1 MKLYYL
7 TPSKFALSALALR
20 RLKVARLIEL
30 NDPFELMAVDLDTPM
45 QREFFRRVK
54 DKINASHGVL
64 CFSKSWKN
72 PLLWGHYADK
82 LCGVALGFEVTSP
95 YLVPVIYENKPFK
108 IPTNPETGLPQLS
121 DDLVDRLQRTKF
133 EDWKYEDEMR
143 VYVQLDRDVQESPG
157 FTSIHLTN
165 H

>member
-1 MKLYYL
+1 MVLY
-7 TPSKFALSALALR
+7 LA
-20 RLKVARLIEL
+20 
-30 NDPFELMAVDLDTPM
+30 
-45 QREFFRRVK
+45 
-54 DKINASHGVL
+54 
-64 CFSKSWKN
+64 
-72 PLLWGHYADK
+72 
-82 LCGVALGFEVTSP
+82 
-95 YLVPVIYENKPFK
+95 
-108 IPTNPETGLPQLS
+108 LPQLS